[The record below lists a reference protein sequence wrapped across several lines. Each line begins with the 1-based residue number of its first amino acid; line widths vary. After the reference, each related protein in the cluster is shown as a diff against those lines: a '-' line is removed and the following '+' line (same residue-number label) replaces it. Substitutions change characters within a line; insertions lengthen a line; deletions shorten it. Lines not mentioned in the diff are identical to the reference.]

1 MVKKWLFVLLTCI
14 SAQGYAQDLEL
25 GNVSVADLQQTQHPK
40 DTSAVAAIIFNR
52 AKTAFKYNLK
62 DGFSIGTEFQIRIKI
77 YKKEG
82 LKWATFKVPF
92 YIGYE
97 EKNDESVRFSD
108 ALTYNLE
115 NAKIEKSKLKSE
127 GSFITKINENWKEA
141 SITLPNVRVG
151 SIIEFKYFY
160 KSENIIKFPSF
171 YFQYEIPVNYAR
183 FTTEIPNFFVYK
195 ALVTGYKEIKT
206 DRKRSGGSFSFPNQY
221 DATKSDLL
229 YYDQVISNYSVADVP
244 ALKEE
249 AFVDNLQNY
258 RLTMSH
264 ELELTQFYQ
273 QPKKDYATTW
283 EGVSKAIFGEK
294 SFGKELELATFFVE
308 DVKGI
313 LKPTDT
319 TTVSQESK
327 MLRIFSYVQQKMN
340 WNNDYGYYTN
350 KGVKEAYASGSGNV
364 AEINFILINMLRLA
378 GIDANPVLVSTV
390 NNGVP
395 AYPNRTG
402 FNYVIAAAKLGEE
415 TVLLDAANK
424 FTVPDVLPLKLLN
437 WQGRLIRNDG
447 TSEEINLVPKE
458 SSARNQSIFAKI
470 DSSGKIEGQYKVY
483 NTNTE
488 ALIFRESQIKRD
500 LNSYLEKLENQ
511 WNGIEI
517 KDYVVDE
524 FKSDHKQPI
533 AEKFNFVSNNHCE
546 IIAGKLYL
554 NPMLFLASGVN
565 PFVQE
570 SREMP
575 IYFAYPKN
583 RKYNFSIKIP
593 DGYTLESSP
602 KPIKI
607 STQGNEVVFSM
618 NSTVIGNTIQ
628 MLVSEEING
637 ALFKAEFYPELK
649 EFYQQVIEKQHEK
662 IILSKI

>member
-1 MVKKWLFVLLTCI
+1 MIKKWFIVLLACI
-14 SAQGYAQDLEL
+14 GLQLNAQDLEL

-97 EKNDESVRFSD
+97 EKNDESVRFTD
-108 ALTYNLE
+108 AVTYNLE
-115 NAKIEKSKLKSE
+115 NTKVEKSKLKSE
-127 GSFITKINENWKEA
+127 GNFVTKINENWKEA

-160 KSENIIKFPSF
+160 KSENIVKFPKF
-171 YFQYEIPVNYAR
+171 HFQYEIPVNYAH

-249 AFVDNLQNY
+249 SFVDNLQNY
-258 RLTMSH
+258 RLTMTH

-283 EGVSKAIFGEK
+283 EGVSQSIFADK
-294 SFGKELELATFFVE
+294 SFGKELELVSFFAE
-308 DVKGI
+308 DTKEI
-313 LKPTDT
+313 LKSTVT

-327 MLRIFSYVQQKMN
+327 MLSIFNYVQKRMN
-340 WNNDYGYYTN
+340 WNEEYGYYTD
-350 KGVKEAYASGSGNV
+350 KGVQEAYTSRSGNV
-364 AEINFILINMLRLA
+364 ADINFILINMLKLA
-378 GIDANPVLVSTV
+378 GFDANPVLASTV
-390 NNGVP
+390 NNGIP

-402 FNYVIAAAKLGEE
+402 FNYVIAAAKLNGK
-415 TVLLDAANK
+415 TILLDAANK
-424 FTVPDVLPLKLLN
+424 HTVPDVLPLKLLN

-483 NTNTE
+483 NTNIE
-488 ALIFRESQIKRD
+488 ALLFRESQIKRD
-500 LNSYLEKLENQ
+500 LNTYLEKLENQ

-524 FKSDHKQPI
+524 FKSDNKQPI
-533 AEKFNFVSNNHCE
+533 AEKFNFVSTNHCE
-546 IIAGKLYL
+546 IIAGKLYF
-554 NPMLFLASGVN
+554 NPMLFLAIGIN

-570 SREMP
+570 NREMP

-583 RKYNFSIKIP
+583 RKYNFNIEIP
-593 DGYTLESSP
+593 AGYAVESSP

-618 NSTVIGNTIQ
+618 NSTVVGNTIQ
-628 MLVSEEING
+628 MIVSEEIKG

-649 EFYQQVIEKQHEK
+649 TFYQNVINKQNEK